1 MLESSLSLTSILAL
15 LGTMIVLAV
24 IPSISVLAVSAR
36 AAAFGFTHGMF
47 TALGIFIAD
56 TIFILIAVYGLALVA
71 ELMGEQ
77 FRLIKYVGGIYLIW
91 LGISL
96 WRADSKAR
104 KSAAVKQ
111 SSLGSSFLTGF
122 LITLGD
128 QKAILFYLGFFPAF
142 IDLRLMTP
150 ADTMIIIIIAIIGVG
165 GAKLV
170 YAYLADRASLLFK
183 NTRAIHGLNVFAG
196 CVMIAVGIA
205 LLLKAQLWI

>member
-1 MLESSLSLTSILAL
+1 MLETTLSLASILAL
-15 LGTMIVLAV
+15 LGTLIVLAV
-24 IPSISVLAVSAR
+24 IPSVSVLTVSAR

-47 TALGIFIAD
+47 AAFGIVIAD
-56 TIFILIAVYGLALVA
+56 IIFILLAVYGLALVA

-77 FRLIKYVGGIYLIW
+77 FTLIKYIGGVYLVW

-96 WRADSKAR
+96 WRADARAR
-104 KSAAVKQ
+104 KTDAIRQ

-142 IDLRLMTP
+142 IDLSLMTP
-150 ADTMIIIIIAIIGVG
+150 TDTLIIIIIAIIGVG

-170 YAYLADRASLLFK
+170 YAWLADRASLLLK
-183 NTRAIHGLNVFAG
+183 NARAVRGINILAG
-196 CVMIAVGIA
+196 CVMITVGVI
-205 LLLKAQLWI
+205 LLLKAGQWM

>member
-1 MLESSLSLTSILAL
+1 MLESSLSLATIFAL

-24 IPSISVLAVSAR
+24 IPSVSVLAVSAR
-36 AAAFGFTHGMF
+36 AAALGFTHGMF
-47 TALGIFIAD
+47 TALGIVIAD
-56 TIFILIAVYGLALVA
+56 IIFILIAVYGLALVA

-77 FRLIKYVGGIYLIW
+77 FRWIKYLGGIYLIW
-91 LGISL
+91 LGLAL
-96 WRADSKAR
+96 WRAESKTRDSD
-104 KSAAVKQ
+104 AVKQ

-142 IDLRLMTP
+142 IDLNQVTT
-150 ADTMIIIIIAIIGVG
+150 ADTLIIILIAIISVG

-183 NTRAIHGLNVFAG
+183 NTRAIRWINCLAG
-196 CVMIAVGIA
+196 SVMIAVGVV
-205 LLLKAQLWI
+205 LLLKAQQWI

>member
-205 LLLKAQLWI
+205 LLLKDQLWI